1 MKFSGSVLILNG
13 VIGMQVRKTRWSHYN
28 LNYHFVWIP
37 KYRKR
42 ILIGDVAAALERLI
56 HDVAKRNEIEII
68 SLSIQPDHV
77 HLFVSAPPR
86 YSPAHLINLF
96 KGYTAKKLLEL
107 FPSLRTKHG
116 LWTRSYYVG
125 TAGSV
130 TEQTIRRYIE
140 ECQDV

>member
-1 MKFSGSVLILNG
+1 MID
-13 VIGMQVRKTRWSHYN
+13 MQIRKTRWSHYN

-37 KYRKR
+37 KYRRSVLK
-42 ILIGDVAAALERLI
+42 GAVAEELQRLI
-56 HDVAKRNEIEII
+56 EEVAKRNDIEII
-68 SLSIQPDHV
+68 SLSIQPNHM

-86 YSPAHLINLF
+86 FSLAQLINLF

-107 FPSLRTKHG
+107 FPKLRTKHG

-125 TAGSV
+125 TAGTV
-130 TEQTIRRYIE
+130 TEETIRRYIE